1 MNPEESYQLSYK
13 SHEKHFNQYARGG
26 EMEDHAKTWLE
37 TDTVDAWRH
46 TRMYN
51 ALDPL
56 LEMYPDATWVTV
68 GDGRYGKDAQ
78 YIQGKGLKVLATNIA
93 EVLLKEAK
101 EDGYIKAYSKENAE
115 SLSFADNEFDF
126 AFCKE
131 SYHHFPRPM
140 IALYEMLRVVKRGV
154 VLIEPNDSHFTSSIL
169 EVPLRNLKNF
179 VKIKLR
185 KRSMV
190 HDFEENGN
198 YLYRISKREIEKV
211 ALGMNFRTVAFKG
224 INDYSIRGVEYEKV
238 TDRGKLFRRM
248 RILIAIQN
256 ILSKLKLLQYGLLV
270 AVIFKDQV
278 EQSLKN
284 KLLTHGYEV
293 ISLPENPYLKC

>member
-1 MNPEESYQLSYK
+1 MNPEEPYKLSYK
-13 SHEKHFNQYARGG
+13 SHEEHFNKHARGG

-78 YIQGKGLKVLATNIA
+78 YIQGKGLKVLATDIA

-101 EDGYIKAYSKENAE
+101 EIGYIKAYSKENAE
-115 SLSFADNEFDF
+115 SLSFSDNEFDF

-154 VLIEPNDSHFTSSIL
+154 VLIEPNDSYVTSSIL
-169 EVPLRNLKNF
+169 EMPLRNLKNF
-179 VKIKLR
+179 VKMKLR

-190 HDFEENGN
+190 HDFEINGN

-211 ALGMNFRTVAFKG
+211 TLGMNLKTVAFKG
-224 INDYSIRGVEYEKV
+224 INDYYIRGVQNEKV
-238 TDRGKLFRRM
+238 TDRGKLFRRV

-256 ILSKLKLLQYGLLV
+256 ILSKLKLLQYSLLV
-270 AVIFKDQV
+270 VVIFKDQV
-278 EQSLKN
+278 EQSLKTR
-284 KLLTHGYEV
+284 LLTHGYEV
-293 ISLPENPYLKC
+293 ISLPENPYFKC